1 MNHNTIK
8 KYNNR
13 IKKKYIKRDL
23 KVLLFLYIF
32 DIN

>member
-8 KYNNR
+8 KYNTI